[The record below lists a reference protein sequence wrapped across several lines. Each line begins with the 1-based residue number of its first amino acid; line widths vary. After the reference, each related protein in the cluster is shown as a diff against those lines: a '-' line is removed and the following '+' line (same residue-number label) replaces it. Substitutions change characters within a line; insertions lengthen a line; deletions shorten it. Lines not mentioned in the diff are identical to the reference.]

1 MNEGDF
7 SLLADVHASSSGLK
21 SLCTIMAAHAIE
33 ECRRACGGHGFSQAS
48 GLGAL
53 YADYLPQ
60 VTWEGDSYMITQ
72 QTGRYLFKTMR
83 TLFQD
88 RNAKLSSE
96 NVTGEYIL
104 RYLENPNEKSKV
116 EYSGDFHDVQ
126 AFILAYGHRAAFLVA
141 QATRKRDIERRT
153 WNSLLVDIY
162 RCSVA
167 HCQFLMVRNFARVLL
182 YDETLK
188 AKPAL
193 HHVMQLVF
201 ELFACY
207 TMDTEASE
215 FLASGYISPKQH
227 VLLRNRVYSLLAQIR
242 PEAVALCDS
251 FAVPDYLLNSE
262 LGRSDGNVY
271 QKLVEFA
278 SKEPLNGVKFNVNP
292 WDNELAIGE
301 PPLPKL

>member
-1 MNEGDF
+1 
-7 SLLADVHASSSGLK
+7 
-21 SLCTIMAAHAIE
+21 
-33 ECRRACGGHGFSQAS
+33 
-48 GLGAL
+48 
-53 YADYLPQ
+53 
-60 VTWEGDSYMITQ
+60 MITQ

-126 AFILAYGHRAAFLVA
+126 AFIWAYGHRAAFLVA